1 METVILDV
9 RKSGEEAIEQA
20 AQLLR
25 RGEIVAFP
33 TETVY
38 GLGAVVWN
46 EEAVRKIFVA
56 KGRPLDNP
64 LIVHI
69 ASIQMA
75 LPLVREPLD
84 RFQLLARHFWPGPLT
99 LVVEHRGNVPSIVTA
114 GLQTVAIRMPDH
126 PVALAL
132 IEKVGEPL
140 VAPSANRSG
149 KPSPTRAEH
158 VVEDLAGSIAAVLDA
173 GPTQVGIES
182 TVLVL
187 TTEPPRIVRPGVVT
201 KEVLETVLGVP
212 IEEVRSDD
220 VNRPVAP
227 GMKYRHYAPTVPVQL
242 FENPEEL
249 DQALQGAPERRI
261 LILALPQWRT
271 RFQHYPGYRLLSE
284 KTLYETFREADRDR
298 WEAVWILA
306 DKEVQRRRGL
316 YNRILKAATS

>member
-1 METVILDV
+1 METVLLDV
-9 RKSGEEAIEQA
+9 QRLGNQAIEQA
-20 AQLLR
+20 AQLLH

-38 GLGAVVWN
+38 GLGAVIWN

-69 ASIQMA
+69 ASVQMA

-84 RFQLLARHFWPGPLT
+84 RFRLLARHFWPGPLT
-99 LVVEHRGNVPSIVTA
+99 LVVKHRGNVPSIVTA
-114 GLQTVAIRMPDH
+114 GLPTVAIRMPDH

-173 GPTQVGIES
+173 GPTQIGIES

-187 TTEPPRIVRPGVVT
+187 TTDPPRIVRPGVVT
-201 KEVLETVLGVP
+201 KEALEAVLGIPVEEAVP
-212 IEEVRSDD
+212 GDAD
-220 VNRPVAP
+220 RPVAP
-227 GMKYRHYAPTVPVQL
+227 GMKYRHYAPTVPVRL
-242 FENPEEL
+242 FESPEEL
-249 DQALQGAPERRI
+249 EQALQDAAEQRI
-261 LILALPQWRT
+261 LVLALPQWRT
-271 RFQHYPGYRLLSE
+271 RFQHSPGYRLLSE
-284 KTLYETFREADRDR
+284 QTLYETFREADRDR
-298 WEAVWILA
+298 WEAVWILV
-306 DKEVQRRRGL
+306 DEEVQRRRGL